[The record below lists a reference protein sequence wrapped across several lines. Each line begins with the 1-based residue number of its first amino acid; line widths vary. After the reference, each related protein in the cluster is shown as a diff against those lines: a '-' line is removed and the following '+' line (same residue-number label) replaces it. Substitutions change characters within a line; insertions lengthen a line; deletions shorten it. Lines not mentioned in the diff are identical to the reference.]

1 MSQSKF
7 IAASLVAALFS
18 ASVFAT
24 EVDLSEKAVSERTQP
39 VGSVYIAGAEPEKKG
54 GARAGSDVYNSFCIA
69 CHGAGVMGAPKP
81 GNSADWQPRQAQGFD
96 VLLKHAINGFNAM
109 PAKGS
114 CMDCSD
120 DEIKGA
126 IEHMLEGV

>member
-1 MSQSKF
+1 MFST
-7 IAASLVAALFS
+7 SL
-18 ASVFAT
+18 FAGDD
-24 EVDLSEKAVSERTQP
+24 DLSEAAVKERTKP
-39 VGSVYIAGAEPEKKG
+39 VGSVYIAGAEPVKAG
-54 GARAGSDVYNSFCIA
+54 GARSGADVYGASCIA

-81 GNSADWQPRQAQGFD
+81 GNADDWAPRKEQGFD
-96 VLLKHAINGFNAM
+96 VLLEHAINGFKAM

-120 DEIKGA
+120 DEIKAA